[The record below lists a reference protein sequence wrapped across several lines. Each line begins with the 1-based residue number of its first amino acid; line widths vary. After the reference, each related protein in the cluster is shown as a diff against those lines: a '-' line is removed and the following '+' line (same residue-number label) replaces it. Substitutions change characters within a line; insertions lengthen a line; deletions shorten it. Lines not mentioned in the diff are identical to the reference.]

1 MYMLIIAVFCDT
13 RINKRVLTAST
24 GFGSQIR
31 ARDLAYEFERYG
43 RLIRCDIPAPRSYQ
57 SKPYA
62 FVEFEDE
69 RDAEDAY
76 YEMHGRRVYGH
87 ALNIQWAKNAPSRS
101 WRYEGSSRS
110 SPRRSRRS
118 PTPPRYRRRR
128 SYSRSPSRTRSRSR
142 GRSRSPRSDRRSRTR
157 SRTPERDRTNAS
169 PRPRE
174 EARDRSPTPNG
185 RTATSRSQSR
195 SSPHHS
201 QLLAIVQLSVTH
213 RNGRSQDLTSI
224 SHKQFPISM
233 RLENLSNALY
243 SLYNRVYSYSS
254 HFAYHPNDHRFHQVL
269 IYKINV

>member
-195 SSPHHS
+195 KTYLQYNEELSEFIQTSCHCAVIGNASERSVARPY
-201 QLLAIVQLSVTH
+201 LYLAQTISDIDAT
-213 RNGRSQDLTSI
+213 RKSFERSLEGDWFYII
-224 SHKQFPISM
+224 SKIGF
-233 RLENLSNALY
+233 E
-243 SLYNRVYSYSS
+243 
-254 HFAYHPNDHRFHQVL
+254 HQEVPE
-269 IYKINV
+269 